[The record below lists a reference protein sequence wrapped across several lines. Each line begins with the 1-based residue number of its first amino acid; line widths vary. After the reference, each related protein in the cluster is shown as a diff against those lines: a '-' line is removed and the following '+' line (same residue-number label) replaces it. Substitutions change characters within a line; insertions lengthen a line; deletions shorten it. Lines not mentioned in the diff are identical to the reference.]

1 MFGLGFGFVEPLA
14 ALDHSYKGFETRLF
28 AVGDDQWTKPSICDG
43 WTVRDLVDHVIGGNR
58 FAVGLLAGQTAQEA
72 LAGALAPGF
81 DGDPREL
88 VSESAAAQF
97 DAFSVEGALDSVVQ
111 HPAGEISARQFL
123 GFRIGEFLVHGWDLA
138 RSTGGDETMEQE
150 LIPIVWD
157 AYLPV
162 LGLAPERRTFG
173 DGPSGT
179 VPDDAPLWLRLLD
192 ASGRRP

>member
-1 MFGLGFGFVEPLA
+1 VEPLA

-28 AVGDDQWTKPSICDG
+28 AVGEDQWTKPSVCDG

-58 FAVGLLAGQTAQEA
+58 FAVGLLAGQTAHEA
-72 LAGALAPGF
+72 LVDALAPGF
-81 DGDPREL
+81 DGDPCEL
-88 VSESAAAQF
+88 VRDSAAAQF

-157 AYLPV
+157 AYQPV
-162 LGLAPERRTFG
+162 LGLAAGRRTFG

-179 VPDDAPLWLRLLD
+179 VPDDAPPWLRLLD